1 MQIQR
6 IQTVYIFLSIIAMAV
21 FLIVPYG
28 EIEILSQSPVVTEP
42 LYTMAEYGILIPV
55 CAIIILLLI
64 DMFLY
69 RNLPLQRT
77 VLVVSLKI
85 GRAHV

>member
-28 EIEILSQSPVVTEP
+28 E
-42 LYTMAEYGILIPV
+42 
-55 CAIIILLLI
+55 
-64 DMFLY
+64 
-69 RNLPLQRT
+69 
-77 VLVVSLKI
+77 
-85 GRAHV
+85 